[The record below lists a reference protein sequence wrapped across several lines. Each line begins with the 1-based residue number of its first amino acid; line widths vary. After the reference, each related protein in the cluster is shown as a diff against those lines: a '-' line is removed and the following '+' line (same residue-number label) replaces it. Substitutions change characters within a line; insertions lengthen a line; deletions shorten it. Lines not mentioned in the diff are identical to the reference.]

1 MELGEVS
8 FWVEQTWG
16 LYTPIVTC
24 GRRGDTDD
32 ESVEVQ
38 LS

>member
-1 MELGEVS
+1 MELVEVS
-8 FWVEQTWG
+8 FDVNKHG
-16 LYTPIVTC
+16 RVYTPIVTC